1 MLRRA
6 LSNLLSNALRHTP
19 AGKGIVVEILP
30 AAEGVTVV
38 VENEGETIRPE
49 LLPSLFD
56 RFFRADKSRARP
68 ESDGAG
74 LGLGLAITQAIVAAH
89 GGGIGV
95 ESEGGRTRF
104 VLTFRA

>member
-1 MLRRA
+1 M
-6 LSNLLSNALRHTP
+6 SNLLSNALRHTP

-30 AAEGVTVV
+30 AAEVVTVV

-74 LGLGLAITQAIVAAH
+74 LGLAITQAIVAAH